1 MQNAIEK
8 NAKMNSVKN
17 TKIEISD
24 DDKIVMKN
32 NAKHKIRRKK
42 LRTGWQ
48 MRRIIMTAKMMEN
61 VKMMKKK
68 NAKLRNTR

>member
-8 NAKMNSVKN
+8 NAKMNSVKK

-32 NAKHKIRRKK
+32 NAEHKIRRKNCELDGK
-42 LRTGWQ
+42 C
-48 MRRIIMTAKMMEN
+48 EE
-61 VKMMKKK
+61 
-68 NAKLRNTR
+68 